1 MAVASQCTLRR
12 VCPVALL
19 LLGSLIACA
28 EADDATA
35 PANSAVDNA
44 DVIVSAADPDTVT
57 VDTTVTVR
65 IIGSGF
71 TEGSIA
77 SWIIDTAQAPGIL
90 TLSTSYKSP
99 TELEALIAVSP
110 DAELRTYRIRVR
122 SKKGKQ
128 GIGVERFRVV
138 AKPVPLPE
146 PGVTSQAMDVND
158 SGVIVGYG
166 ADALGAPVALRWTPV
181 DTGWTYTAL
190 GAGSAV
196 AVNNDGLIVRRD
208 YDRVT
213 GIWHSWIHLASGA
226 VVDLGSAYVI
236 DISDNGTVI
245 GSVTDSSWNSIAV
258 AWRRVSAVTWGSPQ
272 PLPIP
277 QGYSKAWHAR
287 INAAGDIAGTA
298 YTDSTTAPA
307 VWRYSQGQWHTPE
320 LVDTELQGGSIT
332 INDGG
337 AVAGWTWPCIR
348 GLSTCHSSPALWS
361 SPGAPRRILPTLYNH
376 PGSVFGMNNANQVVG
391 VAYVHYNDGSGPLAA
406 TVDHAVIWFPGSELP
421 EDLGAILPWASGAGL
436 AINNHGLVVGFVR
449 DREGFPYH
457 EHATIWQLPGTLS
470 LPAERRAGT
479 GLTIT
484 GSSRAAVPR
493 R

>member
-1 MAVASQCTLRR
+1 MAASSQCTHRR
-12 VCPVALL
+12 VCLVALL

-71 TEGSIA
+71 TEGSTA

-90 TLSTSYKSP
+90 TLATSYKSP

-146 PGVTSQAMDVND
+146 PGVTSQALDVND

-166 ADALGAPVALRWTPV
+166 ADAAGAAVALRWTAA
-181 DTGWTYTAL
+181 DTGWTYTVL
-190 GAGSAV
+190 GTGSAV
-196 AVNNDGLIVRRD
+196 AINSDGLIIRRD

-226 VVDLGSAYVI
+226 VVDLGPAYVV

-245 GSVTDSSWNSIAV
+245 GSVTDSLWNLVAV
-258 AWRRVSAVTWGSPQ
+258 AWRQVSAVSWGSPQ

-277 QGYSKAWHAR
+277 QGSRGAELAR
-287 INAAGDIAGTA
+287 INAPGDVAGTV
-298 YTDSTTAPA
+298 YTDSATSAV
-307 VWRYSQGQWHTPE
+307 VWRYRDGQWQHPE
-320 LVDTELQGGSIT
+320 LIEPELDAGAVA

-337 AVAGWTWPCIR
+337 AVAGGILPCIP
-348 GLSTCHSSPALWS
+348 GLSNCYWSPALWL
-361 SPGAPRRILPTLYNH
+361 PGVPRKILPTLYNSR
-376 PGSVFGMNNANQVVG
+376 GSASGMNNANQVVG
-391 VAYVHYNDGSGPLAA
+391 SAFVHYNDGSGPLAA

-449 DREGFPYH
+449 DRDGFPYH
-457 EHATIWQLPGTLS
+457 EHATVWQLPGTLS

-484 GSSRAAVPR
+484 GSSRAAVSR